1 LRRIKDGGAISDENV
16 AMKEPR
22 LHPALAG
29 VPHTL
34 TDAQVAHHRR
44 FLIREAVLV
53 SVMLVLALVTFSVR
67 GPVLAT
73 DILLILAGTLIAAL
87 AIVMRGNENRW
98 WLLAYGL
105 SALIA
110 GITQLLWSFGVA
122 ITVLLLLSVPPLA
135 DAAAN
140 IFILGFVIWQRRKR

>member
-1 LRRIKDGGAISDENV
+1 
-16 AMKEPR
+16 MKEPR

-29 VPHTL
+29 VSHTL
-34 TDAQVAHHRR
+34 ADAQVAHHKR

-53 SVMLVLALVTFSVR
+53 SVMLVLALLMISVR
-67 GPVLAT
+67 SPGPVLAM

-87 AIVMRGNENRW
+87 AFVMRGSENRW

-105 SALIA
+105 AALIA
-110 GITQLLWSFGVA
+110 GITQLFWSFGAA
-122 ITVLLLLSVPPLA
+122 ITILFLLSIPPLA